1 MPRKSYHAR
10 IDKNLQLFYSN
21 DHLLSFQGCHFR
33 MTVYLEHDS
42 WYMTH
47 WLGHDARIDKNLEI
61 LSWSDTWSWTW
72 LTSWLRTLNLIWF
85 LANNYGF
92 YKTRMGIN
100 VKLTITRSLVQVKN
114 FFLLEDLQGHVI
126 IMWSI
131 MWYITWQKLHL
142 ITCSNLNVLIL
153 IEQT

>member
-1 MPRKSYHAR
+1 MSHMRIMPCAHGYKS
-10 IDKNLQLFYSN
+10 KQFLFKIPFSFVSRPTS
-21 DHLLSFQGCHFR
+21 DHYRPLSVR
-33 MTVYLEHDS
+33 LT
-42 WYMTH
+42 MTH
-47 WLGHDARIDKNLEI
+47 WLGHDARSEKILEI

-131 MWYITWQKLHL
+131 MWYITW
-142 ITCSNLNVLIL
+142 
-153 IEQT
+153 